1 MDAFLAM
8 IAYFGFNFVPYG
20 WAACNGQLL
29 TVQQNS
35 ALFALLGAIYGG
47 NGTSNFGLPD
57 LRGRV
62 VLGAGVSTASNKNY
76 NQGNPTGNTETVTL
90 TVNQMP
96 MHSHTA
102 TIGAASATIKAYSQV
117 GTSALPVARGN
128 INVLSGSTS
137 GSIYG
142 TIAPDIVLNVGG
154 GAVAGSVIVDPNGS
168 SNPVS
173 IMQPYCVLNACIC
186 TSGIYPTRQ

>member
-20 WAACNGQLL
+20 WATCNGQLL

-35 ALFALLGAIYGG
+35 ALFALLGTIYGG

-62 VLGAGVSTASNKNY
+62 VLGAGISTASNVNY
-76 NQGNPTGNTETVTL
+76 SQGNPTGNTETVTL
-90 TVNQMP
+90 TLAQMP
-96 MHSHTA
+96 MHNHQA
-102 TIGAASATIKAYSQV
+102 TLSNATATIKASSASGNAANPGGRSTV
-117 GTSALPVARGN
+117 LAGTPN
-128 INVLSGSTS
+128 IN
-137 GSIYG
+137 IYG
-142 TIAPDIVLNVGG
+142 GTAPDTALNVGG
-154 GAVAGSVIVDPNGS
+154 GAVTGSVIVSPNGAS
-168 SNPVS
+168 SPVS

-186 TSGIYPTRQ
+186 TSGIFPTRE